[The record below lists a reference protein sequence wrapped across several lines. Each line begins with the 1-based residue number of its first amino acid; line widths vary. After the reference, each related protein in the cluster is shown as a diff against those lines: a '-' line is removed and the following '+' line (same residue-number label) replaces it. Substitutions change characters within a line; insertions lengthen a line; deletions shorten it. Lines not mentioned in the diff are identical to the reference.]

1 MATFPI
7 YHELYHSDRKL
18 FNKYLTEFHKQNPK
32 LDLFQSEM
40 ILRTPVEK
48 LESILSKYASGEIV
62 DKEHTPQH
70 FDIIS
75 ATIKHPDD
83 EVEYPIEATFTSVS
97 HEHRESEN

>member
-7 YHELYHSDRKL
+7 YHEIYHSDRKL
-18 FNKYLTEFHKQNPK
+18 FNKYLAEFHIQNPK

-48 LESILSKYASGEIV
+48 LENILSKYASGEIV
-62 DKEHTPQH
+62 DEPHVPQH

-83 EVEYPIEATFTSVS
+83 EMEYPIQASI
-97 HEHRESEN
+97 ESEN